1 MGGAQTST
9 LAHTLGGRALG
20 LRELGSRDR
29 PDQLATLASGSPLEI
44 PSKLRLFLALTRGRT
59 ARVAGP
65 IAGFPV
71 AGPMRRDSAGLPVG
85 INAVA
90 SVYFPPL
97 AWELIYPGETT
108 LTDEGRADVTSWTMF
123 APGDTQ

>member
-1 MGGAQTST
+1 
-9 LAHTLGGRALG
+9 
-20 LRELGSRDR
+20 
-29 PDQLATLASGSPLEI
+29 
-44 PSKLRLFLALTRGRT
+44 
-59 ARVAGP
+59 
-65 IAGFPV
+65 
-71 AGPMRRDSAGLPVG
+71 MRRDSAGLPVG